1 MSYPE
6 KSATYKN
13 QPAWLDRAV
22 DGEREKATP
31 YRADGG
37 PAFETEV
44 CPAVSGD
51 MRKMRAGMPDQ
62 AYRDVEAKSLQEKG
76 D

>member
-1 MSYPE
+1 MNYPE
-6 KSATYKN
+6 KSASYKN
-13 QPAWLDRAV
+13 NPAWLDRAK
-22 DGEREKATP
+22 DGERKKATP

-51 MRKMRAGMPDQ
+51 MAKMRADMPDQ
-62 AYRDVEAKSLQEKG
+62 SYRDVVAKSLKEKG